1 MLEAILQA
9 YFLAPKNILWSII
22 TICATLVMK
31 KKILTCATI
40 KIYAKDFVLEKDII
54 QNMAGIASSAP
65 KTNLNLIR
73 ENVLNAA
80 ENLPTAFA
88 NNFQAT
94 AWSD

>member
-1 MLEAILQA
+1 MLEATLQA

-54 QNMAGIASSAP
+54 QNMAEIASSAP
-65 KTNLNLIR
+65 ETNLNLIR
-73 ENVLNAA
+73 ENVLNVA
-80 ENLPTAFA
+80 EKSPTAFA
-88 NNFQAT
+88 NNFRAT